1 MIARLFAWW
10 RRPPLRQ
17 RILNALSETEWQI
30 GLDIARRAK
39 IHPFRQGEM
48 YIKLSVLEDE
58 GLVESRPGPLSRDN
72 VNRHRIY
79 RKTRQ

>member
-17 RILNALSETEWQI
+17 RILNTLSETEWLRAI
-30 GLDIARRAK
+30 DICKGVTA
-39 IHPFRQGEM
+39 PFRYGET
-48 YIKLSVLEDE
+48 IIILFDLERE
-58 GLVESRPGPLSRDN
+58 GLVIRKPNPEKPRLSLF
-72 VNRHRIY
+72 